1 MQIHISPRGVKLT
14 GALHA
19 YVAEKIG
26 HLEHY
31 MDHIIGAHIAIV
43 HDQIKA
49 NKHAFVVK
57 VHLAVPG
64 PDLHA
69 EDKGHDLYQAIDLV
83 TDKLAA
89 QLRKKK
95 ASFTKKKVSSL
106 RKFKAKRQEAETL

>member
-14 GALHA
+14 AALHG

-26 HLEHY
+26 HLEHF
-31 MDHIIGAHIAIV
+31 MDHIVGAHIAIV
-43 HDQIKA
+43 HDQTKA

-57 VHLAVPG
+57 VHLAIPG

-69 EDKGHDLYQAIDLV
+69 EDKGHELYQAIDRV

-89 QLRKKK
+89 QLRKHKG
-95 ASFTKKKVSSL
+95 ALTKKRVALSRKV
-106 RKFKAKRQEAETL
+106 KTKRQAAGL

>member
-1 MQIHISPRGVKLT
+1 MQIHISPRDVKLT
-14 GALHA
+14 SALHG

-31 MDHIIGAHIAIV
+31 MDHIVGAHIAIV
-43 HDQIKA
+43 HDQSKA

-57 VHLAVPG
+57 VHLAIPG

-83 TDKLAA
+83 TNKLAA
-89 QLRKKK
+89 QLRKRKGTL
-95 ASFTKKKVSSL
+95 TKKRVSAS
-106 RKFKAKRQEAETL
+106 RKLKSKRQAAGV

>member
-1 MQIHISPRGVKLT
+1 MQIHISPRDIKMT
-14 GALHA
+14 SALHA

-31 MDHIIGAHIAIV
+31 MENIVGAHVAIV
-43 HDQIKA
+43 HDQTKA

-69 EDKGHDLYQAIDLV
+69 EDHGHDLYAAIDLV
-83 TDKLAA
+83 TTKLAS
-89 QLRKKK
+89 QLRKRKTVL
-95 ASFTKKKVSSL
+95 TKKKVSLS
-106 RKFKAKRQEAETL
+106 RQSKSKRQAAGL

>member
-31 MDHIIGAHIAIV
+31 MDHIVGAHIAIV
-43 HDQIKA
+43 HDQTKA

-57 VHLAVPG
+57 VHLAIPG

-69 EDKGHDLYQAIDLV
+69 EDHGHELYQAIDLV

-89 QLRKKK
+89 QLRKRKG
-95 ASFTKKKVSSL
+95 ALTKKRVSQSRKV
-106 RKFKAKRQEAETL
+106 KTKRQEAAV